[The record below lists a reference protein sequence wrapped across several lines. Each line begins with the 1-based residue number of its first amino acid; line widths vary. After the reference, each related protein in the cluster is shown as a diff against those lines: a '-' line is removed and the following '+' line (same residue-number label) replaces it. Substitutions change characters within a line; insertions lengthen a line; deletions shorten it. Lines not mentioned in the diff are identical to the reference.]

1 MDRVCTLAPCLL
13 GSACCFHV
21 SCSRLLLTWSA
32 LINVR
37 MLRDIA
43 EELDACT
50 GTSVGLICRDS
61 DVCATLGVECRAS
74 LQAKRRITGSAP
86 KLPPPQLAEALAL
99 LDKEPLHVDMVDEF
113 ASMLQWL
120 ITVPALPSCSVF
132 PMFPNQR

>member
-74 LQAKRRITGSAP
+74 CRQEAYNWISAKIATA
-86 KLPPPQLAEALAL
+86 
-99 LDKEPLHVDMVDEF
+99 
-113 ASMLQWL
+113 
-120 ITVPALPSCSVF
+120 TVG
-132 PMFPNQR
+132 